1 MPVWIC
7 IEVHGLERGLR
18 AYLRPENII
27 GVTDSG
33 ELPGVCAVFLSNG
46 QTILTENI
54 AQEIFRRIEGKD
66 SSADYQQL
74 LAA

>member
-7 IEVHGLERGLR
+7 IEVHGANAGR

-27 GVTDSG
+27 GVADG
-33 ELPGVCAVFLSNG
+33 DEPDVCAVFLNNG
-46 QTILTENI
+46 QTILTD
-54 AQEIFRRIEGKD
+54 ASAADVWRRINGKD
-66 SSADYQQL
+66 VDAEYQQL